1 VVGIS
6 VAAGIAAQKN
16 DASGLFSA
24 IGPLREVAVIACIAW
39 FMVRVI
45 ANFQDSVHIGEEGM
59 DHTTVDALSK
69 LARASVV
76 ITAALVVLQTLGF
89 SISGVLAFG
98 GVGGIAIG
106 FAAKDLLAN
115 FFGGLM
121 IYMDRPFSVGDWIRS
136 PDREIEGTVEKIGWR
151 LTCIRS
157 FQKRPIYVPNSVF
170 ATIVVENP
178 SRMSHRRIN
187 ETIGVRY
194 VDEGK
199 FPEILKDVEKM
210 LRNHEEIDDSQT
222 LMVNFNKFSESS
234 LDFFIYTFTHTT
246 NWVRYHQIKQDVLF
260 RIASIIGSHGAE
272 VAFPTSTI
280 HVPEGIQVG
289 PEVTT

>member
-1 VVGIS
+1 MDFDQLLQATQVWAGENAWIFQVFIVVFFVLLFNFVQRRVLRKLHDRLKRTRNPWDDAVIQAVQRPLSLMIWVVGIS

-136 PDREIEGTVEKIGWR
+136 PDREIEGTVEKI
-151 LTCIRS
+151 
-157 FQKRPIYVPNSVF
+157 
-170 ATIVVENP
+170 
-178 SRMSHRRIN
+178 
-187 ETIGVRY
+187 
-194 VDEGK
+194 
-199 FPEILKDVEKM
+199 
-210 LRNHEEIDDSQT
+210 
-222 LMVNFNKFSESS
+222 
-234 LDFFIYTFTHTT
+234 
-246 NWVRYHQIKQDVLF
+246 
-260 RIASIIGSHGAE
+260 
-272 VAFPTSTI
+272 
-280 HVPEGIQVG
+280 
-289 PEVTT
+289 